1 MACGS
6 TSPSEEDL
14 ARIDAIIVTDLGEV
28 AIELYDHTP
37 IHRDNFLKLAKEDFF
52 DSLAFHRVI
61 YEFMIQVGDPRT
73 RLSYPAVD
81 TSLDDGPGYDLPGEM
96 GPQSIHTPGKI
107 GAARQPDDKNP
118 EKRSAG
124 SQFYIVSEGEA
135 QPREL
140 IDSMEV
146 VYTGMVRG
154 RIYQAYQ
161 KAIAEGRYEGDFDS
175 YQTAL
180 NFEEWYYPAEVRKTY
195 LESGGAPWLDFN
207 YTVFGEVIEGMDVV
221 NQINQTAI
229 DDYNRPQKAI
239 RILDVKVMDTS
250 IKP

>member
-161 KAIAEGRYEGDFDS
+161 KAIAEGRYEGSKSKETTIFCRSSAHSKEYLLTFCLWQVRDS
-175 YQTAL
+175 KSKET
-180 NFEEWYYPAEVRKTY
+180 T
-195 LESGGAPWLDFN
+195 
-207 YTVFGEVIEGMDVV
+207 
-221 NQINQTAI
+221 
-229 DDYNRPQKAI
+229 
-239 RILDVKVMDTS
+239 ILCGNSAHSKE
-250 IKP
+250 